1 MAEIYNAEVA
11 LQRFMFD
18 NMNISYNGETLPRV
32 VENAGGDDTLASST
46 KPYVSF
52 SFNPGTPTPKT
63 IGRNKLLEYDG
74 VLTLYVHAPINANP
88 NVTKKLVSEVAS
100 VVSYKNKVFDG
111 TELRFR
117 GVRTYP
123 GKTVG
128 THYIVEL
135 SVETKFLSSI

>member
-11 LQRFMFD
+11 LQQFMYD
-18 NMNISYNGETLPRV
+18 NMNVSYNGETLPRV

-46 KPYVSF
+46 KPYISF
-52 SFNPGTPTPKT
+52 SFDPGTPTPKT
-63 IGRNKLLEYDG
+63 IGTMLLEYEG
-74 VLTLYVHAPINANP
+74 ILTIYVHAPINVNP
-88 NVTKKLVSEVAS
+88 MVTKKLVSEVAT
-100 VVSYKNKVFDG
+100 VVSYKRKVFDG

-123 GKTVG
+123 GKTIG